1 VNSNTICSSEL
12 YNPIGCG
19 IKPDCDHCSKDDT
32 TRHPSSLAAISDDL
46 TFSLLDTKLEFCMI
60 NSNRN
65 RSIIS
70 DPRDIEEVHRCRCN
84 TGTGVL
90 RRFYEE
96 QARYKMYRI
105 PVFRPPLVFV
115 VHLKHLEEGLKK
127 ELSNLD
133 RESKD
138 FVVREAIS
146 RIFEQV
152 DKRFFLL
159 SVKPLLKWRFEN

>member
-1 VNSNTICSSEL
+1 
-12 YNPIGCG
+12 
-19 IKPDCDHCSKDDT
+19 
-32 TRHPSSLAAISDDL
+32 
-46 TFSLLDTKLEFCMI
+46 MI
-60 NSNRN
+60 NSNRKG
-65 RSIIS
+65 SIIS
-70 DPRDIEEVHRCRCN
+70 DPRDVEEVHSCN
-84 TGTGVL
+84 TGNGVL

-105 PVFRPPLVFV
+105 PVFRPPPVYV
-115 VHLKHLEEGLKK
+115 VYLKHLDEGLKK

-138 FVVREAIS
+138 FVMKEAIS

-159 SVKPLLKWRFEN
+159 SVRPLLKWRFEN

>member
-1 VNSNTICSSEL
+1 
-12 YNPIGCG
+12 
-19 IKPDCDHCSKDDT
+19 
-32 TRHPSSLAAISDDL
+32 
-46 TFSLLDTKLEFCMI
+46 MI
-60 NSNRN
+60 NSNRK

-70 DPRDIEEVHRCRCN
+70 DPRDVEEVHRCN
-84 TGTGVL
+84 TGTDVL

-105 PVFRPPLVFV
+105 PVFRPPPVFV
-115 VHLKHLEEGLKK
+115 VYLKHLDEGLKK

-138 FVVREAIS
+138 LVMKEAIS

-152 DKRFFLL
+152 E
-159 SVKPLLKWRFEN
+159 V

>member
-1 VNSNTICSSEL
+1 MKSNIIFSSEL
-12 YNPIGCG
+12 YNHICCSS
-19 IKPDCDHCSKDDT
+19 KPDCDCCST
-32 TRHPSSLAAISDDL
+32 NEVTRCPSSLAAISDDL
-46 TFSLLDTKLEFCMI
+46 TFSLLDTKLVFCMI
-60 NSNRN
+60 NSNRK

-70 DPRDIEEVHRCRCN
+70 DPRDVEEVHRCN
-84 TGTGVL
+84 TGTGVP

-105 PVFRPPLVFV
+105 PVFHPPLVFV
-115 VHLKHLEEGLKK
+115 VYLKHLDQGLKK

-138 FVVREAIS
+138 LVMKVAIS

>member
-1 VNSNTICSSEL
+1 MKSNTIYSSSL
-12 YNPIGCG
+12 YNHICCG
-19 IKPDCDHCSKDDT
+19 IKPDCDHYSTDDT
-32 TRHPSSLAAISDDL
+32 TRYPSSLAAISDDL
-46 TFSLLDTKLEFCMI
+46 TFSLLDTKLVFCMI
-60 NSNRN
+60 NSNRK

-70 DPRDIEEVHRCRCN
+70 DPRDVEEVHRCN

-105 PVFRPPLVFV
+105 PVFRPPPVFV
-115 VHLKHLEEGLKK
+115 VYLKHLDEGLKK

-138 FVVREAIS
+138 LVMKEAIS

>member
-1 VNSNTICSSEL
+1 LNSNTKCSEL
-12 YNPIGCG
+12 YNHTCCG
-19 IKPDCDHCSKDDT
+19 IEPDCDHRSTDET
-32 TRHPSSLAAISDDL
+32 TVYPASLAAISDDL
-46 TFSLLDTKLEFCMI
+46 TFSLLDAKLEFCMI
-60 NSNRN
+60 NSNQK

-70 DPRDIEEVHRCRCN
+70 DPRDVEEVHMCRCN
-84 TGTGVL
+84 TCTGVL

-105 PVFRPPLVFV
+105 PVFRPPPDFV
-115 VHLKHLEEGLKK
+115 VYLKHLDEGLKR

-146 RIFEQV
+146 RTFEQV

-159 SVKPLLKWRFEN
+159 HVKPLLKWRFEN

>member
-1 VNSNTICSSEL
+1 LKFNTIYSSEL
-12 YNPIGCG
+12 YNHICCG
-19 IKPDCDHCSKDDT
+19 IKPDCDHCSTDDT

-46 TFSLLDTKLEFCMI
+46 TFSLLDTKLVFCMI
-60 NSNRN
+60 NSNRT
-65 RSIIS
+65 S
-70 DPRDIEEVHRCRCN
+70 RDVEEVQRCRCN
-84 TGTGVL
+84 TDTGIL

-105 PVFRPPLVFV
+105 PVFRTPLVFV
-115 VHLKHLEEGLKK
+115 VYVKHLDEGLKK

-159 SVKPLLKWRFEN
+159 NVRPLLKWRFEN